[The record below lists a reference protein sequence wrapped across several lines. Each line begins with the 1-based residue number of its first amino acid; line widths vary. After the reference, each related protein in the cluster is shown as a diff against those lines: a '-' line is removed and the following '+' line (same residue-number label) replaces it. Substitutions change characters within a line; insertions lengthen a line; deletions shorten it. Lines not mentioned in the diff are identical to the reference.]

1 MSALQP
7 QPRPHARIHWQ
18 TPITMV
24 VLLAIL
30 VGGAWWGWNS
40 LTDSSAEP
48 NCVEQKL
55 PNNRLVPKQ
64 VVVNV
69 YNGGAKAGTAAQVAE
84 ALEKR
89 GFNVGKVAN
98 EPNGDKIDVVSIRGT
113 TDNAPEL
120 KLVAGQLNQKAL
132 TEGDN
137 RLDHTVDV
145 VLGRGFT
152 KLNTKGVPSIAVPA
166 DSILCLPVVRPS
178 QPIPSGQNP
187 N

>member
-1 MSALQP
+1 MTALYP
-7 QPRPHARIHWQ
+7 QPRPHSRIHWR
-18 TPITMV
+18 TPITLV
-24 VLLAIL
+24 VLLGVL
-30 VGGAWWGWNS
+30 VGGFWWGWNS
-40 LTDSSAEP
+40 LTNSSAEP

-69 YNGGAKAGTAAQVAE
+69 YNGGARAGTAALVGE

-89 GFNVGKVAN
+89 GFNIGKIAN
-98 EPNGDKIDVVSIRGT
+98 EPSGDKIDIVSVRGT
-113 TDNAPEL
+113 TDSGPEI

-132 TEGDN
+132 TVADN
-137 RLDHTVDV
+137 RPDHTVDV
-145 VLGRGFT
+145 VLGAGFT
-152 KLNTKGVPSIAVPA
+152 KLNTKGLPSVAVPK
-166 DSILCLPVVRPS
+166 DSVQCLPVVRPS

>member
-7 QPRPHARIHWQ
+7 QPRPHSRIHWQ

-24 VLLAIL
+24 ILLAIL

-40 LTDSSAEP
+40 LINSSAEP

-64 VVVNV
+64 VVINV
-69 YNGGAKAGTAAQVAE
+69 YNGGAKAGTAARTAE
-84 ALEKR
+84 ELEKR
-89 GFNVGKVAN
+89 GFNIGKVAN
-98 EPNGDKIDVVSIRGT
+98 EPKGDKIDVVSVRGN

-120 KLVAGQLNQKAL
+120 KLVAGQLSQKAL
-132 TEGDN
+132 TEGDE
-137 RLDHTVDV
+137 RPDHTVDII
-145 VLGRGFT
+145 LGRGYT
-152 KLNTKGVPSIAVPA
+152 KLKAKGLASVAVPP
-166 DSILCLPVVRPS
+166 DSTLCLPSIRPS